1 MDCQQAR
8 ELFPVVSNYAY
19 LNNAADCPLPV
30 PVAEAMVSFTED
42 AHSFGCMNFDKWLDR
57 MERARGLFAKLVNCK
72 SREVAFVKNTTQG
85 LIIAAEAIPMRR
97 GDLIVVND
105 MEFPSNYHPWTVVA
119 KKRGVRVKTIRSR
132 AGRITPDMVEQAI
145 NRQVRVLA
153 LSAVQYENG
162 FFADLEAI
170 GKICAENDTYFVV
183 DGVQACG
190 VMPVDVQKWQASI
203 LSAGGHKWLM
213 SVGGC
218 GFLYVSDEVLDKL
231 SPVNVG
237 WLGVKDPF
245 AFSHTLDF
253 VDGARR
259 FEEGNPSMV
268 AIFALEAALQL
279 IDSIG
284 VDKITDHVLSL
295 NDYLVKGLEQKAYR
309 VESPQAPAERS
320 AITLFRGGP
329 LSARMLHEQLAEAG
343 VVCALR
349 SRGIR
354 VSPHL
359 YNNCDDIDRL
369 LDALP

>member
-8 ELFPVVSNYAY
+8 KLFPVVNNYAY
-19 LNNAADCPLPV
+19 LNNAADCPLPA
-30 PVAEAMVSFTED
+30 PVAEAMVSFIED
-42 AHSFGCMNFDKWLDR
+42 AHSFGCMNFEKWLEN
-57 MERARGLFAKLVNCK
+57 MERARSLFAKLINCQTT
-72 SREVAFVKNTTQG
+72 EVAFVKNTTQG

-105 MEFPSNYHPWTVVA
+105 MEFPSNYHPWSIVA
-119 KKRGVRVKTIRSR
+119 KKRGLRVKTIRSR
-132 AGRITPDMVEQAI
+132 VGRITPDMVEQAI

-170 GKICAENDTYFVV
+170 GKLCADNGTYFVV
-183 DGVQACG
+183 DGIQACG
-190 VMPVDVQKWQASI
+190 VMPVDVKKWQASM
-203 LSAGGHKWLM
+203 LSTGGHKWMM

-218 GFLYVSDEVLDKL
+218 GFLYVNQECLDKL

-237 WLGVKDPF
+237 WLGMKDPL
-245 AFSHTLDF
+245 AFSQNLDF
-253 VDGARR
+253 ADGARR
-259 FEEGNPSMV
+259 FEEGTPSMV
-268 AIFALEAALQL
+268 AIFALKSALQL
-279 IDSIG
+279 LHAIG
-284 VDKITDHVLSL
+284 IENIRDHVFAL
-295 NDYLVKGLEQKAYR
+295 NEHLVRGLESKAYR
-309 VESPQAPAERS
+309 VESPQEPAERS

-329 LSARMLHEQLAEAG
+329 LSARMLAERLAEAG

-349 SRGIR
+349 ARGIR

-359 YNNCDDIDRL
+359 YNSFEDIDRL